1 MNKRLFFIFILL
13 ITSYLSNAQ
22 FYLGHQMSFGKNR
35 IQYRNFVWRYLRYPQ
50 FDVYYYE
57 GGKPIGYFVAKY
69 ANEQLPQIQ
78 RILDYDLKKR
88 IIFITYNNLR
98 EFKQSNI
105 GLFTGNVNVE
115 LAATTQIVNN
125 KIIVFYQDSHE
136 KLRYQI
142 RRAIALMLIRE
153 MLFGKG
159 FTAKF
164 YSANPMSIPD
174 WFTYGLAEYIANPT
188 NTDYDNITRDFIL
201 HSSYIKIT
209 RVHSPYD
216 KILGYSFWK
225 FITDNYGQ
233 DVIPNIIYFARVSK
247 NLSNAFYY
255 VLGVKLNQLNRQWF
269 NFYKDKYLN
278 QIQNRQPIDSAFI
291 LKHFKKRYVYQQVR
305 FSPANGKLAYVINDH
320 GRYKVVLYDPQKH
333 RRKVIFRQGQ
343 HLDQITDFSY
353 PTLAWSPDGTTLAF
367 ITEEHG
373 SPYINYY
380 NVEKH
385 KLHKAALGDLTKIY
399 SFNYSQNGRFIVLS
413 GQKNGYIDI
422 YVYNLSTGI
431 LQRITFDPYDDLYPA
446 FIDKSRKI
454 IFSSNRGSDTL
465 LTRVFRVEQKDS
477 IERTFD
483 LFIYDFQHHRRTLKR
498 LTNTR
503 YSNELQAFEINRGHY
518 TFLSDTI
525 GITNRMAIY
534 YDSTIAS
541 IDTAI
546 HYRYFTRTFPVTN
559 YYTSIL
565 QQDFSPRNFQVA
577 DDKFWQ
583 KRYVLSNYRQN
594 FTPNSRIIQNFKP
607 TDLRIEQIR
616 RFSMQDQMRIMQYRQ
631 KEREK
636 AVADSIARVMQQYK
650 YHLRDTFVDINH
662 YVFEIER
669 DTAFRTFY
677 NYQLQQKQ
685 LKAQRKLWGRPSVYQ
700 PTFYLTKLNMS
711 FDYQQLVQSYQPF
724 TGGTFV
730 FSPGMNLFTVVQ
742 VNELFEN
749 YRIFGGFR
757 LNSDLRSVEYLASF
771 EDLSKR
777 LDKQILFHRNVTYA
791 NLGFVGYNYT
801 MTKTTTN
808 ELLFSLRYPFNQVA
822 SLRATVLGRY
832 DRKIYL
838 ATDNGVYTKPGSSN
852 FFASTKLEFIYDNT
866 RQLSL
871 NLYDGIRSKVFL
883 EGYRQIGSNKYWTAI
898 TGIDFRFYKNLWR
911 NMIFA
916 WRFAASTN
924 TGSGKLIYY
933 LGGVDYWYVLSLN
946 PLQTGNQMFYQ
957 DVNINY
963 DNNYIF
969 QAVATP
975 MRGFKQNIR
984 NGTTF
989 MLMNTEIRMPVFQ
1002 MLFDSPVS
1010 SQFLHNFQ
1018 VVGFFDVGSAWC
1030 GKSPSDSCNVYNR
1043 YYVHYPPVTMVVDI
1057 ERPPVVEGF
1066 GFGLRSKL
1074 LGYFVRLDFAWGVEA
1089 SYIHPMQFYLSLA
1102 YDF

>member
-1 MNKRLFFIFILL
+1 MNKRLLFIITFL
-13 ITSYLSNAQ
+13 IAGYLSKAQ
-22 FYLGHQMSFGKNR
+22 FYLGHQMTFGKNR
-35 IQYRNFVWRYLRYPQ
+35 IQYRNFVWRYLRYPG

-69 ANEQLPQIQ
+69 ANEELPQIQ

-105 GLFTGNVNVE
+105 GLFTGNINVD

-153 MLFGKG
+153 MLFGHG

-201 HSSYIKIT
+201 HSRYIKLSRIQK
-209 RVHSPYD
+209 PYD

-247 NLSNAFYY
+247 SLSNAFYY
-255 VLGVKLNQLNRQWF
+255 VLGMKLNQLNRQWF
-269 NFYKDKYLN
+269 NFYKNKYQN
-278 QIQNRQPIDSAFI
+278 QIQLRQSIDSAFV
-291 LKHFKKRYVYQQVR
+291 LKRFKKRFVYQQVR
-305 FSPANGKLAYVINDH
+305 YCPANNMLAYVINDH
-320 GRYKVVLYDPQKH
+320 GRYKVVIYDPQKNH
-333 RRKVIFRQGQ
+333 RKTIYRQGQ

-353 PTLAWSPDGTTLAF
+353 PTLAWSPDGSTLTF

-380 NVEKH
+380 DLQKH

-413 GQKNGYIDI
+413 AQKDGYIDI

-454 IFSSNRGSDTL
+454 IFSSNRDNDTL
-465 LTRVFRVEQKDS
+465 LKRIYRVEQKDS
-477 IERTFD
+477 ISRTFD
-483 LFIYDFQHHRRTLKR
+483 LYIYDFKHRRKTLQR

-503 YSNELQAFEINRGHY
+503 FSNELQAFQLSHGHY
-518 TFLSDTI
+518 TFLSDSI
-525 GITNRMAIY
+525 GIINRMAIN

-541 IDTAI
+541 IDTAV

-559 YYTSIL
+559 YPTSIL
-565 QQDFSPRNFQVA
+565 QHDFSKTNHQVA
-577 DDKFWQ
+577 ENKFWQ
-583 KRYVLSNYRQN
+583 KRYVLSQYKQN
-594 FTPNSRIIQNFKP
+594 FKPDNRIIRNFKP
-607 TDLRIEQIR
+607 TDLRYEQIR
-616 RFSMQDQMRIMQYRQ
+616 RFSMQDHLKLMQYRQ
-631 KEREK
+631 KQHQK

-650 YHLRDTFVDINH
+650 HQLRDTTVNINH

-669 DTAFRTFY
+669 DTAFRTYY
-677 NYQLQQKQ
+677 NFQLQQKR
-685 LKAQRKLWGRPSVYQ
+685 LKQQRKLWGKPSVYQ
-700 PTFYLTKLNMS
+700 PTFYLTKMNMS

-730 FSPGMNLFTVVQ
+730 FSPGMNLFTVLQ
-742 VNELFEN
+742 INELFEN

-777 LDKQILFHRNVTYA
+777 LDKQILFHRNAVYE

-801 MTKTTTN
+801 MTKTTIN
-808 ELLFSLRYPFNQVA
+808 ELLLSVRYPFNQVA

-838 ATDNGVYTKPGSSN
+838 ATDNSVYTRPGSSS
-852 FFASTKLEFIYDNT
+852 FYASSKLEFIYDNT

-871 NLYDGIRSKVFL
+871 NLYDGIRSKVFV

-898 TGIDFRFYKNLWR
+898 AGLDFRFYKNLWR

-916 WRFAASTN
+916 WRVAASTN

-946 PLQTGNQMFYQ
+946 PLQTGNQMFYK

-963 DNNYIF
+963 NNNYIF

-1018 VVGFFDVGSAWC
+1018 IVGFFDVGSAWC
-1030 GKSPSDSCNVYNR
+1030 GKSPSDSCNVYNQ
-1043 YYVHYPPVTMVVDI
+1043 YYVYNPPVTMVVDI

-1074 LGYFVRLDFAWGVEA
+1074 LGYFIRMDFAWGVEA
-1089 SYIHPMQFYLSLA
+1089 SYIHPMQFYLSLS